1 MFSSKNLTILFGSA
15 FILVGLL
22 GFTPNPLVSANGIF
36 EVNTMHNL
44 VHLLTGAAFLFGGV
58 VLNGKEAI
66 TLKAVTVAYFGVA
79 LLGFLTSGNT
89 LLGLVRIN
97 EADRWLHLG
106 LALAMLAAA
115 VVATKPKSTLAEF
128 N

>member
-1 MFSSKNLTILFGSA
+1 MFTSKNLTIIFGST

-58 VLNGKEAI
+58 VLNGKEEI

-89 LLGLVRIN
+89 LLGLVHIN

-106 LALAMLAAA
+106 LAIAMLAAA
-115 VVATKPKSTLAEF
+115 VVATKPKPQLAEF